1 MENNSIAKLILGFLV
16 LIVGIALIGSV
27 AQGGI
32 LVTEKT
38 GVSAEALDIALDR
51 NVIDDCPMGI
61 NGTYEF
67 TITNAPTGWKVASC
81 PISDFVLY
89 NQTRAA
95 AAVTT
100 DYIFFTNNG
109 AEETSN
115 STLLSYT
122 YCQDTYLN
130 IAWGRT
136 IVNLVS
142 GFFALALLGVSV
154 GLFYSVAKDTGLIN

>member
-27 AQGGI
+27 AQGGN

-95 AAVTT
+95 AAVTVPINKT
-100 DYIFFTNNG
+100 DKNRIKQSFLPICFLPKIYN
-109 AEETSN
+109 
-115 STLLSYT
+115 
-122 YCQDTYLN
+122 
-130 IAWGRT
+130 
-136 IVNLVS
+136 
-142 GFFALALLGVSV
+142 
-154 GLFYSVAKDTGLIN
+154 